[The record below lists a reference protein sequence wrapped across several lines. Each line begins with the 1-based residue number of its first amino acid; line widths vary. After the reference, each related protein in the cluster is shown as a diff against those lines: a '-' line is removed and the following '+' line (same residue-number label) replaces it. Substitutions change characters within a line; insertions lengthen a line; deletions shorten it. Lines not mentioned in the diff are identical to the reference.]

1 MKTPPPPEDEN
12 PLPRQGAGWASL
24 LLSITVVMGG
34 GFILAARVLPPLVG
48 FDMDKQVA
56 GIGEVAVMGVVFCV
70 LLVFLMYLS
79 VIVWLIVARLF
90 VPRETMYAIMIY
102 GPTSRFDHW
111 LFNLLCPD
119 HDAV

>member
-1 MKTPPPPEDEN
+1 MAKTPPEDEN
-12 PLPRQGAGWASL
+12 PLPRQGVGWASL
-24 LLSITVVMGG
+24 LLSLTSVMGG
-34 GFILAARVLPPLVG
+34 GFILAAQTLPPLFG
-48 FDMDKQVA
+48 FDMDKKVG
-56 GIGEVAVMGVVFCV
+56 GIGEVFVMGVVFCV
-70 LLVFLMYLS
+70 VLFLLVYLS

-119 HDAV
+119 NDAV